1 MLIDK
6 GAQINS
12 QTELGRTA
20 VHLALGYHSKECL
33 RLLIRYGCDVNLQV
47 ENPIIFYHKK
57 ERTDLSQNF
66 YRNRI

>member
-20 VHLALGYHSKECL
+20 VHLALGYQSKEIL
-33 RLLIRYGCDVNLQV
+33 RLLIYHGCDVNLQV
-47 ENPIIFYHKK
+47 
-57 ERTDLSQNF
+57 
-66 YRNRI
+66 